1 MCHFVIIRS
10 CPFNFSLYKL
20 YFHPARPCA
29 IPVGIQ
35 SGKIKNTAMTA
46 SSSYNLFHG
55 PFLAR
60 LHRSRTGRFMGAWVA
75 RIRNANQ
82 WLQIALGRPMKLTGI
97 ATQGRADAN
106 QWVTRYLVA
115 FSQDNMHF
123 EYYMEYGNFK
133 VSRWSLAMTLKYSHH
148 QDFSVSN

>member
-1 MCHFVIIRS
+1 
-10 CPFNFSLYKL
+10 
-20 YFHPARPCA
+20 
-29 IPVGIQ
+29 
-35 SGKIKNTAMTA
+35 MTA
-46 SSSYNLFHG
+46 SSSYNVYHG

-82 WLQIALGRPMKLTGI
+82 WLQVALGRPMKLTGI

-106 QWVTRYLVA
+106 QWVTRYFVA

-133 VSRWSLAMTLKYSHH
+133 VSRWSQAMTLKYSHH